1 MFDQKLIKECQAF
14 VDSYTAVVVDFIAH
28 GATPLQ
34 VCQYLRLCPA
44 ASVTSKFTLKL
55 IGENSK
61 YRENFTPRT
70 YAAYNRNSYIEF
82 IYH

>member
-14 VDSYTAVVVDFIAH
+14 VDTYTAVVVDFIAH

-44 ASVTSKFTLKL
+44 ASVTSKFTLNL
-55 IGENSK
+55 VGENSK
-61 YRENFTPRT
+61 YRDNFLHVPTQCVAIGLP
-70 YAAYNRNSYIEF
+70 AGNW
-82 IYH
+82 

>member
-44 ASVTSKFTLKL
+44 VSVTSKFKICQIELKAK
-55 IGENSK
+55 IK
-61 YRENFTPRT
+61 
-70 YAAYNRNSYIEF
+70 
-82 IYH
+82 